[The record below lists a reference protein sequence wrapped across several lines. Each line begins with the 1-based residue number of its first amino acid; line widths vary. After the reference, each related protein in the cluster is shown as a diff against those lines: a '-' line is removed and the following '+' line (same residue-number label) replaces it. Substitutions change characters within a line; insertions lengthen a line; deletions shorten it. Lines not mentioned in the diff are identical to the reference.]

1 MILGLSHQVTSA
13 PFYAIYGEW
22 VFLTSLCNTDTLL
35 ESIGL
40 TSLCEPT
47 EDATQIHTKIV
58 QSSIFQVSQAQMTL
72 ASGQS
77 VTSAFVFLSLKM

>member
-13 PFYAIYGEW
+13 PFYVIYGEG

-40 TSLCEPT
+40 TLFEST

-58 QSSIFQVSQAQMTL
+58 QSSIFRVSEAQMTSI
-72 ASGQS
+72 SGQS
-77 VTSAFVFLSLKM
+77 VTSAFVFLSLKI

>member
-1 MILGLSHQVTSA
+1 MILGLSHQVMSA
-13 PFYAIYGEW
+13 PFYVIYGEW

-40 TSLCEPT
+40 TSLFEPT

-58 QSSIFQVSQAQMTL
+58 QSSIFRPVCTL
-72 ASGQS
+72 TLCFPIPKN
-77 VTSAFVFLSLKM
+77 VTG

>member
-13 PFYAIYGEW
+13 PFYLIYGEG

-40 TSLCEPT
+40 TSLFEST
-47 EDATQIHTKIV
+47 EDATQIHT
-58 QSSIFQVSQAQMTL
+58 
-72 ASGQS
+72 
-77 VTSAFVFLSLKM
+77 